1 MGSAD
6 VPTVAPIIAFLT
18 AGVETDSDFA
28 GQFARRVSTVGVD
41 IVTIR
46 RAEETAGSIGGQASV
61 SFMKF
66 AGDIANTQR
75 GYVMNTYVRRTTD
88 AAGRC
93 KRGQHLPSREADVV
107 YKASYKLMRGP

>member
-6 VPTVAPIIAFLT
+6 VPTVAPIIAFLA

-28 GQFARRVSTVGVD
+28 GQFACRVSTVGVD

-61 SFMKF
+61 SVSFMKF

-75 GYVMNTYVRRTTD
+75 G
-88 AAGRC
+88 
-93 KRGQHLPSREADVV
+93 
-107 YKASYKLMRGP
+107 

>member
-66 AGDIANTQR
+66 AGDIVNTQR
-75 GYVMNTYVRRTTD
+75 G
-88 AAGRC
+88 
-93 KRGQHLPSREADVV
+93 
-107 YKASYKLMRGP
+107 

>member
-6 VPTVAPIIAFLT
+6 VPTVAPIIAFLA

-75 GYVMNTYVRRTTD
+75 GGDNYRATTATARLPVRQDPVGSRTP
-88 AAGRC
+88 AI
-93 KRGQHLPSREADVV
+93 
-107 YKASYKLMRGP
+107 